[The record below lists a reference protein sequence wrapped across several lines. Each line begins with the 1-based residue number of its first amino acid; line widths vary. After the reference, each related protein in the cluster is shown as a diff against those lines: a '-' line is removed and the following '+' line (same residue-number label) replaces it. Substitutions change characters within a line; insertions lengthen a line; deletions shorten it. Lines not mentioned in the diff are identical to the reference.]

1 MKTVVASDGTGFYT
15 VLSGFTNRVMAVKV
29 CSFGFPYLVNIRSTL
44 SGERLGHVS
53 AEVIFL
59 FVGYS

>member
-15 VLSGFTNRVMAVKV
+15 VLLGFTNRVMAVKV
-29 CSFGFPYLVNIRSTL
+29 CSTGFPYLVNIRSTL

-53 AEVIFL
+53 V
-59 FVGYS
+59 